1 MQIKQ
6 TKYEKYEQL
15 AADTLRQLTASR
27 DNWLNYLDT
36 ASRMYKY
43 SFDEQVLIY
52 AQRPDTKA
60 CAEFSL
66 WAAPN
71 GMNRHIKRN
80 TKSIVLINR
89 DTKSIRHVYAVEDTE
104 PRANGQSK
112 DPEAYIWQLTPEKR
126 SAVND
131 MILRGQSIKSESLEQ
146 TIVLMAYSMAH
157 IQANRHSSEF
167 DTIYNEL
174 ELTVPKEQFRAMF
187 TELIAAS
194 AAYTAAKRAGTDV
207 SAYLPK
213 TAFANLSLFGNAKF
227 TALLGSTTAA
237 TAEPVISRI
246 ERTVKELNA
255 LERSADYGEQ
265 GTQLQGTAETHSRE
279 RDSVHVR
286 PDNGNVS
293 RVRGRGERGGTGDD
307 RSLRSNEGEVPQ
319 GELRS
324 DVQQTASSESAQATP
339 NSDRRTG
346 VGNGAEDSQG
356 VGSSRRDGR
365 GAESDRP
372 AQMGRTDEQ
381 LQNVSTGN
389 NNQGT
394 DRDRRGESLSSSD
407 EAEVITSAF
416 SLPEYM
422 NADEAI
428 HNAFSELSL
437 NHSFSDKQAKFLE
450 RLEGFAVKHS
460 VTENLVDSAFAMF
473 PAYRNTYVSKEHL
486 SKNVFARRLSA
497 IERELEEAIQRNLTT
512 ELPQTVKTG
521 SQALYSIEQNG
532 ERAFYKLADGVTA
545 DDVLAAVRSGEALD
559 ESISRVSEVEYAEI
573 QQSADFT
580 FSVDINLDD
589 NTASVYSV
597 NDGKGGLSEG
607 DRDDDSILIKEMQL
621 IEENVVDIP
630 QQEEGPAVEQQ
641 PDSLIFHFGSG
652 ADDKWVSESNI
663 VAEFAESNPDC
674 SFALGNAVFEY
685 LDEKQHTERLNEELR
700 VGWYHKTDF
709 TLNGYINGEDFHY
722 EGRFDIGDG
731 KGTGGG
737 SLIDHIRD
745 YYRGAIEFGQRN
757 MFPYNKPENMERAQE
772 ILDVFIPF
780 LEAHSELTHDEQVIL
795 NSLKAEYP
803 IRTQIEE
810 QSEEQPQTEQRIDIV
825 SDSSE
830 DNSISSPSEVSGDV
844 AYEMWEDGFTVYA
857 DGEKIPSSSVISV
870 NRYNEDNANKA
881 ELFRD
886 NHTFTVSSED
896 WQQFGKL
903 QHICTRLDDIC
914 ESNEEINIVDYASDE
929 DYGEPFD
936 WNTGQNAYLNVEQAF
951 LEGKTDFIEA
961 YLDDVTRDIPF
972 FDTEDTAALKDD
984 IKAYISEYGSQKKTN
999 AAENIDTE
1007 LTVENLKS
1015 RYFHADSNRQLD
1027 SYEMAGLV
1035 FLDGEDLKIDEITFF
1050 NRFHAKKYS
1059 PTQADEIR
1067 SIITAAMNHREK
1079 LQPSANESLNTDLPQ
1094 NINTIIDLSEYG
1106 ITVDLSKVK
1115 DFVIEDTNYLKNNES
1130 KCRMFTTSLG
1140 NDGIA
1145 TTTVITEDSS
1155 EHPSFSFDLSD
1166 DTDVRQL
1173 KNTLSDFISHAN
1185 AESLNIYSLSEDNEV
1200 VESYDIPQES
1210 EALTLSPVTIEK
1222 YGITLD
1228 FKEIQSVELEEIQE
1242 EYIGGLDSDGHE
1254 RKDNFG
1260 SKAIGV
1266 SLFDDFGSGFIRR
1279 ADIVDGGVLGDF
1291 PVTAAEA
1298 AAEIEEFLDKA
1309 AANSDYTAYVVNK
1322 DGSRTVLNASV
1333 QFSETADVSQDVVA
1347 QQSIENS
1354 NSDKT
1359 TTTVKGNDLN
1369 IGDKVMWEG
1378 NPYEIESK
1386 GGLLGMKPLFETTA
1400 TIVSPSIIWRDKEF
1414 EVYEFAPQQLSFGD
1428 EIIEQP
1434 STSLPAESATNTVT
1448 PQTAEK
1454 ADTTDFIITDDKLGE
1469 GGAKTKFRANVEA
1482 IRTLKAIEA
1491 ENRPAT
1497 AEEQQVLSQYVGW
1510 GGLKNA
1516 FEDFHDDWKNEY
1528 NELKELL
1535 TADEYS
1541 AAAASVLNAHYTA
1554 PLVIEKMYEALKNN
1568 GFDGGKILEPSMGV
1582 GNFFGK
1588 MPTDIR
1594 EKSKLYGVELDS
1606 ISGRIAQQLY
1616 PSANIKITGFE
1627 KLDVKDNTYDLAV
1640 GNVPFGGYGLNEAA
1654 YNKYHF
1660 LIHDH
1665 FFAKSLDKVKPKGIV
1680 AFITSKG
1687 TLDKANPAV
1696 RKYIAERAELV
1707 GAIRL
1712 PNTAFKGNAGTE
1724 VTSDIIFLQKREKP
1738 IELTPDTMPSWI
1750 DLGRTEDGLPVNQYF
1765 IDNPDMVLGKIVE
1778 GNKLY
1783 GRGDDDTMC
1792 IPIEGADLSEQL
1804 EKAIGNIHFTLSSE
1818 TSVQEESAEVF
1829 DDEVEI
1835 PLGVRDFS
1843 YCVVND
1849 NIYYRNK
1856 SDMLPFTG
1864 KSTDVDRIKGMIELR
1879 DCVRELIQCQIDN
1892 GSDEQV
1898 KALQDKLSGLYD
1910 GFVAEYG
1917 MLHDKKNVSAFKEDS
1932 AAPLLQSLEKYK
1944 GEEFVG
1950 KAPIFTKR
1958 TILPKMEVTSVD
1970 TSSEALTL
1978 SLAKKARVD
1987 MPYMQELTGFTAE
2000 KILDDLKNVVYENPM
2015 KLDENGN
2022 PRLESADEYLSG
2034 NIRIKLEYMQE
2045 HYADDSRYAHNI

>member
-146 TIVLMAYSMAH
+146 TIVSMAYSMAH

-265 GTQLQGTAETHSRE
+265 GTQLQRTAETHSRE

-286 PDNGNVS
+286 PDNTDIS

-339 NSDRRTG
+339 DSDRRTG

-607 DRDDDSILIKEMQL
+607 DRDDDSILIKEVPL

-663 VAEFAESNPDC
+663 VAEFAAENPDC

-685 LDEKQHTERLNEELR
+685 LDEKQHTERLNDELH

-709 TLNGYINGEDFHY
+709 TLSGYINGEDFNY

-795 NSLKAEYP
+795 NSLKA
-803 IRTQIEE
+803 
-810 QSEEQPQTEQRIDIV
+810 
-825 SDSSE
+825 
-830 DNSISSPSEVSGDV
+830 
-844 AYEMWEDGFTVYA
+844 
-857 DGEKIPSSSVISV
+857 
-870 NRYNEDNANKA
+870 
-881 ELFRD
+881 
-886 NHTFTVSSED
+886 
-896 WQQFGKL
+896 
-903 QHICTRLDDIC
+903 
-914 ESNEEINIVDYASDE
+914 
-929 DYGEPFD
+929 
-936 WNTGQNAYLNVEQAF
+936 
-951 LEGKTDFIEA
+951 
-961 YLDDVTRDIPF
+961 
-972 FDTEDTAALKDD
+972 
-984 IKAYISEYGSQKKTN
+984 
-999 AAENIDTE
+999 
-1007 LTVENLKS
+1007 
-1015 RYFHADSNRQLD
+1015 
-1027 SYEMAGLV
+1027 
-1035 FLDGEDLKIDEITFF
+1035 
-1050 NRFHAKKYS
+1050 
-1059 PTQADEIR
+1059 
-1067 SIITAAMNHREK
+1067 
-1079 LQPSANESLNTDLPQ
+1079 
-1094 NINTIIDLSEYG
+1094 
-1106 ITVDLSKVK
+1106 
-1115 DFVIEDTNYLKNNES
+1115 
-1130 KCRMFTTSLG
+1130 
-1140 NDGIA
+1140 
-1145 TTTVITEDSS
+1145 
-1155 EHPSFSFDLSD
+1155 
-1166 DTDVRQL
+1166 
-1173 KNTLSDFISHAN
+1173 
-1185 AESLNIYSLSEDNEV
+1185 
-1200 VESYDIPQES
+1200 
-1210 EALTLSPVTIEK
+1210 
-1222 YGITLD
+1222 
-1228 FKEIQSVELEEIQE
+1228 
-1242 EYIGGLDSDGHE
+1242 
-1254 RKDNFG
+1254 
-1260 SKAIGV
+1260 
-1266 SLFDDFGSGFIRR
+1266 
-1279 ADIVDGGVLGDF
+1279 
-1291 PVTAAEA
+1291 
-1298 AAEIEEFLDKA
+1298 
-1309 AANSDYTAYVVNK
+1309 
-1322 DGSRTVLNASV
+1322 
-1333 QFSETADVSQDVVA
+1333 
-1347 QQSIENS
+1347 
-1354 NSDKT
+1354 
-1359 TTTVKGNDLN
+1359 
-1369 IGDKVMWEG
+1369 
-1378 NPYEIESK
+1378 
-1386 GGLLGMKPLFETTA
+1386 
-1400 TIVSPSIIWRDKEF
+1400 
-1414 EVYEFAPQQLSFGD
+1414 
-1428 EIIEQP
+1428 
-1434 STSLPAESATNTVT
+1434 
-1448 PQTAEK
+1448 
-1454 ADTTDFIITDDKLGE
+1454 
-1469 GGAKTKFRANVEA
+1469 
-1482 IRTLKAIEA
+1482 
-1491 ENRPAT
+1491 
-1497 AEEQQVLSQYVGW
+1497 
-1510 GGLKNA
+1510 
-1516 FEDFHDDWKNEY
+1516 
-1528 NELKELL
+1528 
-1535 TADEYS
+1535 
-1541 AAAASVLNAHYTA
+1541 
-1554 PLVIEKMYEALKNN
+1554 
-1568 GFDGGKILEPSMGV
+1568 
-1582 GNFFGK
+1582 
-1588 MPTDIR
+1588 
-1594 EKSKLYGVELDS
+1594 
-1606 ISGRIAQQLY
+1606 
-1616 PSANIKITGFE
+1616 
-1627 KLDVKDNTYDLAV
+1627 
-1640 GNVPFGGYGLNEAA
+1640 
-1654 YNKYHF
+1654 
-1660 LIHDH
+1660 
-1665 FFAKSLDKVKPKGIV
+1665 
-1680 AFITSKG
+1680 
-1687 TLDKANPAV
+1687 
-1696 RKYIAERAELV
+1696 
-1707 GAIRL
+1707 
-1712 PNTAFKGNAGTE
+1712 
-1724 VTSDIIFLQKREKP
+1724 
-1738 IELTPDTMPSWI
+1738 
-1750 DLGRTEDGLPVNQYF
+1750 
-1765 IDNPDMVLGKIVE
+1765 
-1778 GNKLY
+1778 
-1783 GRGDDDTMC
+1783 
-1792 IPIEGADLSEQL
+1792 
-1804 EKAIGNIHFTLSSE
+1804 
-1818 TSVQEESAEVF
+1818 
-1829 DDEVEI
+1829 
-1835 PLGVRDFS
+1835 
-1843 YCVVND
+1843 
-1849 NIYYRNK
+1849 
-1856 SDMLPFTG
+1856 
-1864 KSTDVDRIKGMIELR
+1864 
-1879 DCVRELIQCQIDN
+1879 
-1892 GSDEQV
+1892 
-1898 KALQDKLSGLYD
+1898 
-1910 GFVAEYG
+1910 
-1917 MLHDKKNVSAFKEDS
+1917 
-1932 AAPLLQSLEKYK
+1932 
-1944 GEEFVG
+1944 
-1950 KAPIFTKR
+1950 
-1958 TILPKMEVTSVD
+1958 
-1970 TSSEALTL
+1970 
-1978 SLAKKARVD
+1978 
-1987 MPYMQELTGFTAE
+1987 
-2000 KILDDLKNVVYENPM
+2000 
-2015 KLDENGN
+2015 
-2022 PRLESADEYLSG
+2022 
-2034 NIRIKLEYMQE
+2034 
-2045 HYADDSRYAHNI
+2045 

>member
-1 MQIKQ
+1 MQVKQ
-6 TKYEKYEQL
+6 NKYEKYEQL

-43 SFDEQVLIY
+43 SFDEQLLIH

-71 GMNRHIKRN
+71 GMNRHIKRK

-112 DPEAYIWQLTPEKR
+112 DPEAYIWQLAPEKR
-126 SAVND
+126 SVVND
-131 MILRGQSIKSESLEQ
+131 MILRGQSVKSDSLEQ
-146 TIVLMAYSMAH
+146 TIVSMSYTMAQL
-157 IQANRHSSEF
+157 QANKRSDEF
-167 DTIYNEL
+167 DTIFDEL
-174 ELTVPKEQFRAMF
+174 ELTVPREQFRAMF

-207 SAYLPK
+207 SEYLPK
-213 TAFANLSLFGNAKF
+213 SAFANLPLFGNARF
-227 TALLGSTTAA
+227 SALLGSVTAA
-237 TAEPVISRI
+237 TAEPVIARI

-265 GTQLQGTAETHSRE
+265 ESLRGNTEAHSRE

-286 PDNGNVS
+286 PDNADLS
-293 RVRGRGERGGTGDD
+293 RVRGRGERGGASDD
-307 RSLRSNEGEVPQ
+307 RSLRSNEGAVPQ

-324 DVQQTASSESAQATP
+324 DVQQTASSESANTTSA
-339 NSDRRTG
+339 SDRRTG

-356 VGSSRRDGR
+356 VDSSGRDGR

-381 LQNVSTGN
+381 LQDVSTGN

-416 SLPEYM
+416 SLPEHT

-685 LDEKQHTERLNEELR
+685 LDEKQHTERLNEELH

-745 YYRGAIEFGQRN
+745 YYRGAIEFGHRN

-772 ILDVFIPF
+772 ILDVFVPF

-830 DNSISSPSEVSGDV
+830 DNSISSPSEDSFTVYELFMDGKEVARFSSNDKFECEVYVSHHQYDNSIIRSGSSLIIRDSNGILINPLERAKKLINDFSESEYDEEADFSDISNIPIAFTTDEKNNLPIKVSVDLENLRIIYEYDGEVFNTEQYDNIEDMIKNGLTGLDFSDLIYVPDEVIERHTKQETAADSEQSIAPMSDSFEGEVISSPSEVSGDV

-857 DGEKIPSSSVISV
+857 DGEKIPSPSVISV
-870 NRYNEDNANKA
+870 NRYNEDNANRV
-881 ELFRD
+881 ELFRE

-903 QHICTRLDDIC
+903 QYICTRLDNIC

-929 DYGEPFD
+929 DFGEPFD

-961 YLDDVTRDIPF
+961 YLDDVTREIPF

-984 IKAYISEYGSQKKTN
+984 IKAYINGFSESAEAVQ
-999 AAENIDTE
+999 AAEN
-1007 LTVENLKS
+1007 
-1015 RYFHADSNRQLD
+1015 ADNAVIKETAAATS
-1027 SYEMAGLV
+1027 
-1035 FLDGEDLKIDEITFF
+1035 
-1050 NRFHAKKYS
+1050 
-1059 PTQADEIR
+1059 
-1067 SIITAAMNHREK
+1067 SII
-1079 LQPSANESLNTDLPQ
+1079 Q
-1094 NINTIIDLSEYG
+1094 
-1106 ITVDLSKVK
+1106 
-1115 DFVIEDTNYLKNNES
+1115 
-1130 KCRMFTTSLG
+1130 
-1140 NDGIA
+1140 
-1145 TTTVITEDSS
+1145 
-1155 EHPSFSFDLSD
+1155 
-1166 DTDVRQL
+1166 
-1173 KNTLSDFISHAN
+1173 
-1185 AESLNIYSLSEDNEV
+1185 
-1200 VESYDIPQES
+1200 
-1210 EALTLSPVTIEK
+1210 PVTIEK

-1228 FKEIQSVELEEIQE
+1228 FNEIQSVELEEIRE
-1242 EYIGGLDSDGHE
+1242 EYLGGIDSDGHE

-1260 SKAIGV
+1260 SKTVGV
-1266 SLFDDFGSGFIRR
+1266 SLFDDYGTGFIRR
-1279 ADIVDGGVLGDF
+1279 ADIIDGGVLGDF
-1291 PVTAAEA
+1291 PVTVDEA
-1298 AAEIEEFLDKA
+1298 AGEIEEFLDKA
-1309 AANSDYTAYVVNK
+1309 AADYNYTAYVVNK

-1333 QFSETADVSQDVVA
+1333 QISETADVVSEKQQTTEDVA
-1347 QQSIENS
+1347 IIEDS
-1354 NSDKT
+1354 NSEKL

-1386 GGLLGMKPLFETTA
+1386 GGLLGMKPLFETSVS
-1400 TIVSPSIIWRDKEF
+1400 IVSPSIIWRDKDF
-1414 EVYEFAPQQLSFGD
+1414 EVYEFAEQQLSFED
-1428 EIIEQP
+1428 ETAEQP
-1434 STSLPAESATNTVT
+1434 STSLPAESAANEAT

-1454 ADTTDFIITDDKLGE
+1454 VDTTDFIITDDKLGE

-1516 FEDFHDDWKNEY
+1516 FEDFHDDWKSEY

-1535 TADEYS
+1535 TADEY
-1541 AAAASVLNAHYTA
+1541 AAASGSVLNAHYTS
-1554 PLVIEKMYEALKNN
+1554 PLVI
-1568 GFDGGKILEPSMGV
+1568 DG
-1582 GNFFGK
+1582 
-1588 MPTDIR
+1588 
-1594 EKSKLYGVELDS
+1594 
-1606 ISGRIAQQLY
+1606 
-1616 PSANIKITGFE
+1616 
-1627 KLDVKDNTYDLAV
+1627 
-1640 GNVPFGGYGLNEAA
+1640 
-1654 YNKYHF
+1654 
-1660 LIHDH
+1660 
-1665 FFAKSLDKVKPKGIV
+1665 
-1680 AFITSKG
+1680 
-1687 TLDKANPAV
+1687 
-1696 RKYIAERAELV
+1696 
-1707 GAIRL
+1707 
-1712 PNTAFKGNAGTE
+1712 
-1724 VTSDIIFLQKREKP
+1724 
-1738 IELTPDTMPSWI
+1738 
-1750 DLGRTEDGLPVNQYF
+1750 
-1765 IDNPDMVLGKIVE
+1765 
-1778 GNKLY
+1778 
-1783 GRGDDDTMC
+1783 
-1792 IPIEGADLSEQL
+1792 
-1804 EKAIGNIHFTLSSE
+1804 
-1818 TSVQEESAEVF
+1818 
-1829 DDEVEI
+1829 
-1835 PLGVRDFS
+1835 
-1843 YCVVND
+1843 
-1849 NIYYRNK
+1849 
-1856 SDMLPFTG
+1856 
-1864 KSTDVDRIKGMIELR
+1864 
-1879 DCVRELIQCQIDN
+1879 
-1892 GSDEQV
+1892 
-1898 KALQDKLSGLYD
+1898 
-1910 GFVAEYG
+1910 
-1917 MLHDKKNVSAFKEDS
+1917 
-1932 AAPLLQSLEKYK
+1932 
-1944 GEEFVG
+1944 
-1950 KAPIFTKR
+1950 
-1958 TILPKMEVTSVD
+1958 
-1970 TSSEALTL
+1970 
-1978 SLAKKARVD
+1978 
-1987 MPYMQELTGFTAE
+1987 
-2000 KILDDLKNVVYENPM
+2000 
-2015 KLDENGN
+2015 
-2022 PRLESADEYLSG
+2022 
-2034 NIRIKLEYMQE
+2034 
-2045 HYADDSRYAHNI
+2045 

>member
-146 TIVLMAYSMAH
+146 TIVSMAYSMAH

-307 RSLRSNEGEVPQ
+307 RSLRSNEGAVPQ

-339 NSDRRTG
+339 DSDRRTG

-381 LQNVSTGN
+381 LQNVSAGN

-580 FSVDINLDD
+580 FSVEVNRDMS
-589 NTASVYSV
+589 TASVYSV

-607 DRDDDSILIKEMQL
+607 DRDDDSILIKEVPL
-621 IEENVVDIP
+621 TEENVEDVP
-630 QQEEGPAVEQQ
+630 LQEEGPAVEQQ

-663 VAEFAESNPDC
+663 VAEFAAENPDC

-685 LDEKQHTERLNEELR
+685 LDEKQHIERENEELN
-700 VGWYHKTDF
+700 VGWYDKTDF
-709 TLNGYINGEDFHY
+709 TLKGSINGEKFTY

-772 ILDVFIPF
+772 ILDVFVPF

-810 QSEEQPQTEQRIDIV
+810 QSEEQPQTINPLERAKKLINDFSESEYDEEADFSDISNIPIAFTTDEKNNLPIQVSVDLENLRII
-825 SDSSE
+825 
-830 DNSISSPSEVSGDV
+830 
-844 AYEMWEDGFTVYA
+844 YEY
-857 DGEKIPSSSVISV
+857 DGEVFNTEQYDNIEDMIKNGLTGLDFSDLIYVPDEVIE
-870 NRYNEDNANKA
+870 R
-881 ELFRD
+881 
-886 NHTFTVSSED
+886 HTKQE
-896 WQQFGKL
+896 
-903 QHICTRLDDIC
+903 
-914 ESNEEINIVDYASDE
+914 
-929 DYGEPFD
+929 
-936 WNTGQNAYLNVEQAF
+936 
-951 LEGKTDFIEA
+951 
-961 YLDDVTRDIPF
+961 
-972 FDTEDTAALKDD
+972 TAA
-984 IKAYISEYGSQKKTN
+984 
-999 AAENIDTE
+999 
-1007 LTVENLKS
+1007 
-1015 RYFHADSNRQLD
+1015 
-1027 SYEMAGLV
+1027 
-1035 FLDGEDLKIDEITFF
+1035 
-1050 NRFHAKKYS
+1050 
-1059 PTQADEIR
+1059 
-1067 SIITAAMNHREK
+1067 
-1079 LQPSANESLNTDLPQ
+1079 
-1094 NINTIIDLSEYG
+1094 
-1106 ITVDLSKVK
+1106 
-1115 DFVIEDTNYLKNNES
+1115 
-1130 KCRMFTTSLG
+1130 
-1140 NDGIA
+1140 
-1145 TTTVITEDSS
+1145 
-1155 EHPSFSFDLSD
+1155 
-1166 DTDVRQL
+1166 
-1173 KNTLSDFISHAN
+1173 
-1185 AESLNIYSLSEDNEV
+1185 DNEQ
-1200 VESYDIPQES
+1200 STAPICRNIMP
-1210 EALTLSPVTIEK
+1210 TI
-1222 YGITLD
+1222 
-1228 FKEIQSVELEEIQE
+1228 
-1242 EYIGGLDSDGHE
+1242 
-1254 RKDNFG
+1254 
-1260 SKAIGV
+1260 
-1266 SLFDDFGSGFIRR
+1266 
-1279 ADIVDGGVLGDF
+1279 
-1291 PVTAAEA
+1291 
-1298 AAEIEEFLDKA
+1298 
-1309 AANSDYTAYVVNK
+1309 
-1322 DGSRTVLNASV
+1322 
-1333 QFSETADVSQDVVA
+1333 
-1347 QQSIENS
+1347 
-1354 NSDKT
+1354 
-1359 TTTVKGNDLN
+1359 
-1369 IGDKVMWEG
+1369 
-1378 NPYEIESK
+1378 
-1386 GGLLGMKPLFETTA
+1386 
-1400 TIVSPSIIWRDKEF
+1400 
-1414 EVYEFAPQQLSFGD
+1414 
-1428 EIIEQP
+1428 
-1434 STSLPAESATNTVT
+1434 
-1448 PQTAEK
+1448 
-1454 ADTTDFIITDDKLGE
+1454 ADTHITSQRL
-1469 GGAKTKFRANVEA
+1469 KTLCR
-1482 IRTLKAIEA
+1482 
-1491 ENRPAT
+1491 
-1497 AEEQQVLSQYVGW
+1497 LS
-1510 GGLKNA
+1510 
-1516 FEDFHDDWKNEY
+1516 
-1528 NELKELL
+1528 
-1535 TADEYS
+1535 
-1541 AAAASVLNAHYTA
+1541 
-1554 PLVIEKMYEALKNN
+1554 
-1568 GFDGGKILEPSMGV
+1568 
-1582 GNFFGK
+1582 
-1588 MPTDIR
+1588 
-1594 EKSKLYGVELDS
+1594 SKL
-1606 ISGRIAQQLY
+1606 
-1616 PSANIKITGFE
+1616 
-1627 KLDVKDNTYDLAV
+1627 
-1640 GNVPFGGYGLNEAA
+1640 
-1654 YNKYHF
+1654 
-1660 LIHDH
+1660 
-1665 FFAKSLDKVKPKGIV
+1665 
-1680 AFITSKG
+1680 
-1687 TLDKANPAV
+1687 
-1696 RKYIAERAELV
+1696 
-1707 GAIRL
+1707 
-1712 PNTAFKGNAGTE
+1712 
-1724 VTSDIIFLQKREKP
+1724 
-1738 IELTPDTMPSWI
+1738 
-1750 DLGRTEDGLPVNQYF
+1750 RT
-1765 IDNPDMVLGKIVE
+1765 
-1778 GNKLY
+1778 
-1783 GRGDDDTMC
+1783 
-1792 IPIEGADLSEQL
+1792 
-1804 EKAIGNIHFTLSSE
+1804 
-1818 TSVQEESAEVF
+1818 
-1829 DDEVEI
+1829 
-1835 PLGVRDFS
+1835 
-1843 YCVVND
+1843 
-1849 NIYYRNK
+1849 
-1856 SDMLPFTG
+1856 
-1864 KSTDVDRIKGMIELR
+1864 
-1879 DCVRELIQCQIDN
+1879 
-1892 GSDEQV
+1892 
-1898 KALQDKLSGLYD
+1898 
-1910 GFVAEYG
+1910 
-1917 MLHDKKNVSAFKEDS
+1917 
-1932 AAPLLQSLEKYK
+1932 
-1944 GEEFVG
+1944 
-1950 KAPIFTKR
+1950 
-1958 TILPKMEVTSVD
+1958 
-1970 TSSEALTL
+1970 
-1978 SLAKKARVD
+1978 
-1987 MPYMQELTGFTAE
+1987 
-2000 KILDDLKNVVYENPM
+2000 
-2015 KLDENGN
+2015 
-2022 PRLESADEYLSG
+2022 
-2034 NIRIKLEYMQE
+2034 
-2045 HYADDSRYAHNI
+2045 